1 MMKNLT
7 NNQLVLIALAAVLLL
22 VAAFSF
28 YLLQNP
34 KDPLPFV
41 PLPATSTPTPIA
53 LIETAIP
60 ITPTPTHRT
69 SYTPLALFLTP
80 ALGTP
85 STPPNMTEIPSPF
98 TATPGLTTPGTPRA
112 TPSGTLRIT
121 GTPPSATVG
130 TPKTA
135 TTSPTASTSATAT
148 STLSAGEIV
157 VTGRVIQNGTP
168 MPNVVIRFEDDTPQR
183 QSSTNAGGHY
193 SFITLAPGSN
203 FLLTFKQSD
212 NRGLTPVTEI
222 TFLALIKGTLPT
234 AVNPIDIPDLEIS
247 INQGGMLF
255 ALSSPVDGAA
265 YPAGAINSSNQ
276 LQFSWSL
283 YSQGGSYSVEL
294 GPNGVDQ
301 PTFVSGQQA
310 ATSYMWDGTLTDGTH
325 IIAGDYWWR
334 VAVTKSLGNYV
345 LVIYTQQ
352 FDISFNP

>member
-1 MMKNLT
+1 MKNLT

-34 KDPLPFV
+34 SNPLPFMPV
-41 PLPATSTPTPIA
+41 PATSTPTPIV
-53 LIETAIP
+53 LVETAITT
-60 ITPTPTHRT
+60 TPTPTRRT

-85 STPPNMTEIPSPF
+85 STPPIMTEIPSPL
-98 TATPGLTTPGTPRA
+98 TTTPGLTPPGTLRA
-112 TPSGTLRIT
+112 SPSGTLRIT

-130 TPKTA
+130 TPKTP

-148 STLSAGEIV
+148 STLSAGEV
-157 VTGRVIQNGTP
+157 AVTGRVIQNGTP

-193 SFITLAPGSN
+193 SFVTLAPGSN

-212 NRGLTPVTEI
+212 NLGLTPAAEI
-222 TFLALIKGTLPT
+222 TSLALIKGTLPT

-247 INQGGMLF
+247 INQSGMLF
-255 ALSSPVDGAA
+255 ALLSPVDGVA
-265 YPAGAINSSNQ
+265 YPAGAINASTP
-276 LQFSWSL
+276 LPFSWSL
-283 YSQGGSYSVEL
+283 YNQGGSYSFEL

-301 PTFVSGQQA
+301 PTFITGQQA
-310 ATSYMWDGTLTDGTH
+310 ATSYLWDGTLTDGTH
-325 IIAGDYWWR
+325 ITAGNYWWR

-345 LVIYTQQ
+345 LVLYTQP
-352 FDISFNP
+352 FDITFNP